1 MIFFIIFYPEKS
13 TIMKQITL
21 LLCSILLC
29 SAAGFA
35 QTAAKPNLYNPQA
48 DAKADIQAAVKKAAA
63 SGKHVFLQMGGNWC
77 GWCIAFDKLV
87 KSNDTLKNYLEQNYE
102 VVHVNYSQENK
113 NEAVF
118 TSLGHPERF
127 GFPVFVVLDGKGKR
141 IHTQNSEYLE
151 EGKGHSTKKVLQF
164 FKHWSP
170 AALKPPAVK

>member
-1 MIFFIIFYPEKS
+1 
-13 TIMKQITL
+13 MKKITL
-21 LLCSILLC
+21 LLSCLLIF
-29 SAAGFA
+29 AAGFA
-35 QTAAKPNLYNPQA
+35 QTTSQPKLYDPAAN
-48 DAKADIQAAVKKAAA
+48 AKEDIAAAVKKAAA

-87 KSNDTLKNYLEQNYE
+87 KSNDTLKNYLAGNYE

-118 TSLGHPERF
+118 ASLDHPERF
-127 GFPVFVVLDGKGKR
+127 GFPVFVILDSKGQR

-151 EGKGHSTKKVLQF
+151 EGKGHSSKKVLQF

-170 AALKPPAVK
+170 SALKPVAQK